1 MSTAIYEVE
10 CWRDQWFYKIGS
22 HYTGPFGTRQ
32 AAIESAEID
41 LAPALHRME
50 PNAASRRSVPYRAG
64 ALLRRLAGAVGR

>member
-32 AAIESAEID
+32 AAIDMAEADVAPVVNRFESTA
-41 LAPALHRME
+41 AP
-50 PNAASRRSVPYRAG
+50 RRSMPYRAG
-64 ALLRRLAGAVGR
+64 ALLRRIAGAVGR